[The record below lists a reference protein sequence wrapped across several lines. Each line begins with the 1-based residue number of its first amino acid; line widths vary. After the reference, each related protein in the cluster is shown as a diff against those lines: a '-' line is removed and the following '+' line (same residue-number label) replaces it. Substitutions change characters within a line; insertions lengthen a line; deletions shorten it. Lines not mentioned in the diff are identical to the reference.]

1 MRSSVVAAA
10 VATLATACLAGA
22 ATPAGAAVR
31 LDSNSA
37 FVNAHE
43 YVNPTLE
50 VDEDFGGTDF
60 VTFGRTLMPAELQG
74 PEGRSRSTAQLI
86 ASVITADDTFP
97 LEPIAG
103 TSLSGR
109 LLNFVR
115 KANNGLSSVPIA
127 YSSGDYEAS
136 FEVTTPTRFQ
146 FAGAMTVR
154 NTDPSDC
161 TEIAVSLSGPLTR
174 TYTLLGGLGC
184 TTVQGRHRGFI
195 VTDTLPVGSYELEI
209 EYDTSIAAADPGDIR
224 EASAALDVSLA
235 FDPPNTRLVSAR
247 INSAARRA
255 RFTFGKVGTGKGF
268 QCALT
273 RGTAKPRFRK
283 CVSPKVYT
291 GLQKGNY
298 TFQVRV
304 LGAVAPDATPAK
316 RKFRIG

>member
-1 MRSSVVAAA
+1 MRASVVVAA
-10 VATLATACLAGA
+10 TLAAACLAGA
-22 ATPAGAAVR
+22 AAPAGAVVR
-31 LDSNSA
+31 LDSSSA

-50 VDEDFGGTDF
+50 VDEDFGDSDF
-60 VTFGRTLMPAELQG
+60 ITFGRTLTPGELQG

-86 ASVITADDTFP
+86 ASIITADDTFP

-109 LLNFVR
+109 LTNFVR
-115 KANNGLSSVPIA
+115 KANNGLASVPIA

-146 FAGAMTVR
+146 LAGAMTVR

-161 TEIAVSLSGPLTR
+161 TEIVVHLGGPVTR
-174 TYTLLGGLGC
+174 TFTLRGGLDC

-195 VTDTLPVGSYELEI
+195 VTDTLPVGSYELEV

-224 EASAALDVSLA
+224 EASAAVDVSLA
-235 FDPPNTRLVSAR
+235 FNPPNTQLVSTR
-247 INSAARRA
+247 INAAARKA
-255 RFTFGKVGTGKGF
+255 RFGFRKVGAGKGF

-273 RGTAKPRFRK
+273 RGTRKPTFKR

-291 GLQKGNY
+291 GLRKGNY

-304 LGAVAPDATPAK
+304 IGAVAPDATPAK
-316 RKFRIG
+316 KKFRID